1 MVSVPY
7 VCFLLHGLEQLIFH
21 FSFLTDDGAF
31 QYGKAH
37 MVVGMTY
44 MIECSDA
51 VKAFRLQKNASV
63 DNRQR
68 SLEEEL
74 ARIREEIKP
83 MDANEIAAITIS
95 LGFVAAALVWLVWWE
110 LK

>member
-21 FSFLTDDGAF
+21 FSFLTDDGAR
-31 QYGKAH
+31 KPH
-37 MVVGMTY
+37 MVVCMTYDY

-63 DNRQR
+63 ATRGKLEQPKRTARLRHKPSTLPRRRTGVHPRGDKSLWTLMR
-68 SLEEEL
+68 S
-74 ARIREEIKP
+74 P
-83 MDANEIAAITIS
+83 QS
-95 LGFVAAALVWLVWWE
+95 QYP
-110 LK
+110 